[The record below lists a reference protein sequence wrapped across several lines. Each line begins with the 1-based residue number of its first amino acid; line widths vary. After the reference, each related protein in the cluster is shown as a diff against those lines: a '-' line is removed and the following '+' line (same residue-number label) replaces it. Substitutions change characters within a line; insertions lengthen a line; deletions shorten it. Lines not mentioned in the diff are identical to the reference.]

1 MIFLGLLMV
10 VVSLSYSAFLEKPS
24 PPLTPLSKNQT
35 TDTLEVQ
42 KFLTQ
47 KGIGYKSVD
56 IEDDLSY
63 KIVLTSGSEVFIDSK
78 KDLVRQL
85 SSLQLII
92 SQLKI
97 EDKTFKRL
105 DFRFE
110 KPIIAM

>member
-10 VVSLSYSAFLEKPS
+10 VASLFYSAFLENPS
-24 PPLTPLSKNQT
+24 ALLTPLAKNQT

-47 KGIGYKSVD
+47 KGIAYKSVD